1 MSRILADRKGVG
13 GDTLGYRHDGVPVPP
28 VPEATTY
35 IDVGALTIGIEYRFL
50 TDEIVEAA
58 REKEPRLA
66 EGHPDAPLQDEGVS
80 LHVCDNDR
88 TEYIRFDN
96 FGGDPHYHYIVPGAY
111 NVMVPYD
118 EAANGP
124 FLDWAL
130 ERLQASMPDMLREAG
145 AGELADRVDGAGMG
159 STMAEVALLVKEAR
173 HRPVDSSR
181 VE

>member
-1 MSRILADRKGVG
+1 MTKTLDRKGVG
-13 GDTLGYRHDGVPVPP
+13 GETLGHRYDGVPLPP

-35 IDVGALTIGIEYRFL
+35 IDIGVLTIGIEYRFL
-50 TDEIVEAA
+50 TDEIVEAG

-66 EGHPDAPLQDEGVS
+66 VGHPDAPLQEQGVS

-88 TEYIRFDN
+88 VEYIRFDN

-111 NVMVPYD
+111 NVSVQYD
-118 EAANGP
+118 EVANGP

-130 ERLQASMPDMLREAG
+130 ERLRASMPDMLREAG
-145 AGELADRVDGAGMG
+145 AGELADRVDGAGME
-159 STMAEVALLVKEAR
+159 SAMPEVALLVKEAM

>member
-1 MSRILADRKGVG
+1 MTKTLDRKGVG
-13 GDTLGYRHDGVPVPP
+13 GDTLGHRYDGVPLPP

-35 IDVGALTIGIEYRFL
+35 IDIGVLTIGIEYRFL
-50 TDEIVEAA
+50 TDEIVEAG

-66 EGHPDAPLQDEGVS
+66 VGHPDAPLQEQGVS

-88 TEYIRFDN
+88 VEYIRFDN
-96 FGGDPHYHYIVPGAY
+96 FEGDPHYHYIVPGAY
-111 NVMVPYD
+111 NVSVPYD
-118 EAANGP
+118 EVANGP

-130 ERLQASMPDMLREAG
+130 ERLRVSMPDMLREAG
-145 AGELADRVDGAGMG
+145 AGELADRVDGAGME
-159 STMAEVALLVKEAR
+159 SAMPEVTLLVKEAR